1 MERFKEIDQ
10 ALDKLKIDI
19 KNISPSIL
27 EKIEEDLDLRF
38 SHESTKIEGNTLSIY
53 EVKTLLVD
61 KTSIGGKD
69 LREIYEVVNHKKAF
83 DYIKSHLKEDL
94 DEEIIKDLH
103 QILMDNIF

>member
-38 SHESTKIEGNTLSIY
+38 TYESLKMEGSSLSFQ
-53 EVKTLLVD
+53 EVKDLLASISSKTD
-61 KTSIGGKD
+61 K
-69 LREIYEVVNHKKAF
+69 E
-83 DYIKSHLKEDL
+83 
-94 DEEIIKDLH
+94 
-103 QILMDNIF
+103 